1 MNRPRILPPPPPCLV
16 DLIRSLEARYHV
28 TLAKDE
34 TK

>member
-1 MNRPRILPPPPPCLV
+1 MTTRNPPPTLIA
-16 DLIRSLEARYHV
+16 LIRAIEARYSV

>member
-1 MNRPRILPPPPPCLV
+1 MTTRKPPPCLIA
-16 DLIRSLEARYHV
+16 LIRAIEARYSV

>member
-1 MNRPRILPPPPPCLV
+1 MTTRTPPPCLIA
-16 DLIRSLEARYHV
+16 LIRAIEARYRV